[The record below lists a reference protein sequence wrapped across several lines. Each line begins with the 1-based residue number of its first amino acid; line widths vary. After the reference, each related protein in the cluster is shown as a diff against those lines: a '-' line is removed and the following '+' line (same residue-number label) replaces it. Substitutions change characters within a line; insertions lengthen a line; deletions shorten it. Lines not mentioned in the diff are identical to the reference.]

1 MTHRA
6 AGDEV
11 LVGVDPR
18 GLPASVVAW
27 AVAEAELGNSPLRL
41 VVAIPPLRD
50 TRHVDTTLRYRALRE
65 QGERA
70 LEAAAESIYGLAP
83 DARVEME
90 LLNGFPAAVLS
101 GQVKSHTRMVVLGSR
116 ELSRPAEMLSA
127 GSVAVPVSAQAN
139 CPVAVVRETER
150 SSGGS
155 SGLVVGVEGSD
166 FSRAAVAVAVE
177 EADLRGVGVRAIW
190 AWRRPVV
197 TFGGEETGV
206 EERRRLLAETV
217 SGPASAHPDVQ
228 ITQEVRRGHPVEELA
243 RASASADAVV
253 VGRRGRGGYTG
264 MRLGSV
270 AHGLLHRAQCT
281 VITVPTAEALE

>member
-1 MTHRA
+1 MTRHI
-6 AGDEV
+6 AGDEI

-18 GLPASVVAW
+18 GFPASVIAW
-27 AVAEAELGNSPLRL
+27 AVAEADLRNSPLRL
-41 VVAIPPLRD
+41 VVAMPPMRD
-50 TRHVDTTLRYRALRE
+50 TPHVDTTLRYRALQE

-70 LEAAAESIYGLAP
+70 LEAAAESILGLTP
-83 DARVEME
+83 GARMEME
-90 LLNGFPAAVLS
+90 LLNGFPAAVLI
-101 GQVKSHTRMVVLGSR
+101 GQARSDTKMVVLGSR
-116 ELSRPAEMLSA
+116 QLSRPAEMLSA
-127 GSVAVPVSAQAN
+127 SSVAVPVSAQAN

-150 SSGGS
+150 SFGDS

-177 EADLRGVGVRAIW
+177 EADLRGVGVRAVW
-190 AWRRPVV
+190 VWRRPVV

-217 SGPASAHPDVQ
+217 SSPASAHPDVQ

-243 RASASADAVV
+243 RASAAASAVV

-270 AHGLLHRAQCT
+270 AHGLLHQAQCT